1 MSNSKLPIV
10 RDKAVYEHGIASVT
24 CLESGLDVFNPG
36 FSGHD
41 RNTRVLKG
49 LHGFHVYANENWLNY
64 VSDILTSRDRQQAP
78 DLLATLAKLS
88 DRLASLG
95 ISSASTNI
103 ESEPTLSGGVLD
115 LIKEYPALYKN
126 AKMALQARD
135 RKTLS
140 GVTVQEG
147 ASPEFFF

>member
-1 MSNSKLPIV
+1 LPIV
-10 RDKAVYEHGIASVT
+10 QDKAVYEHGIASVT
-24 CLESGLDVFNPG
+24 CLESGLNVFNPG

-78 DLLATLAKLS
+78 DLLATLARLS

-95 ISSASTNI
+95 VSSASTNI

-147 ASPEFFF
+147 A